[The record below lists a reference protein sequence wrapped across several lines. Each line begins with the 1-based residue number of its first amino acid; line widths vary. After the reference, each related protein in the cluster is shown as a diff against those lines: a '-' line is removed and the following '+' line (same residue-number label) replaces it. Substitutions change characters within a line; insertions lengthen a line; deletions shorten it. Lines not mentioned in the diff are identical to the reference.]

1 MPEAETGQAVQVL
14 DLLLEY
20 FGEQDERRT
29 RDRYDDGDGR
39 RCLVG
44 ALSYLRGKHRIPS
57 ESAECFLHEAMKQG
71 LPHRRGGLVYFNDRC
86 RSFAELRSAI
96 VEARAIAVGEAERE
110 RGAAAVERWLLAEME
125 RERATKA
132 AAGDKRMTYILS
144 LRAPGSQFQGSSFAE
159 SQPPPDDLPSRPW
172 PDAYGTENDLGIRPD
187 QSECHHSFQSAEE
200 DGAHSVTGQV

>member
-29 RDRYDDGDGR
+29 RDRYDDADGR

-71 LPHRRGGLVYFNDRC
+71 LPIGG
-86 RSFAELRSAI
+86 
-96 VEARAIAVGEAERE
+96 VGLSTSMT
-110 RGAAAVERWLLAEME
+110 AAAALLSCA
-125 RERATKA
+125 
-132 AAGDKRMTYILS
+132 
-144 LRAPGSQFQGSSFAE
+144 QSSWRPA
-159 SQPPPDDLPSRPW
+159 PSRLARQKDNAP
-172 PDAYGTENDLGIRPD
+172 LQR
-187 QSECHHSFQSAEE
+187 
-200 DGAHSVTGQV
+200 